1 MIKIHRLEDGDIIK
15 ILPMIDKNN
24 NITWIK
30 MYDCVGLNTK
40 TFISDNSEKGYLRR
54 ISQKIREHYN
64 FSPGLRSGKSASNI
78 KLPISTRYA
87 MNIYINGEIRILNV
101 GKTLFEMITNNP
113 KLWDIKGNH
122 QIIVVKKEISAG
134 GGQVYPSFNKSY
146 VSEKSWTPP
155 VNDINSQDECFSYI
169 KSNQPDFDN
178 HLEKSNIFNHKQLL
192 INHLGKDMLG
202 ELIADDREKK
212 LDKILV

>member
-1 MIKIHRLEDGDIIK
+1 MINIHKLEDGDIIK

-40 TFISDNSEKGYLRR
+40 TFISDKSDKSYLRR
-54 ISQKIREHYN
+54 ISHKLRE
-64 FSPGLRSGKSASNI
+64 SNSSV

-113 KLWDIKGNH
+113 KLWDIRGNH

-134 GGQVYPSFNKSY
+134 GGQFFPSFNKSY

-192 INHLGKDMLG
+192 INHLGKDMLS
-202 ELIADDREKK
+202 ELISDDREKK

>member
-1 MIKIHRLEDGDIIK
+1 MKIHKLEDGDIIK

-24 NITWIK
+24 KISWIK
-30 MYDCVGLNTK
+30 QYDCVGLNTK
-40 TFISDNSEKGYLRR
+40 TFISDTKGYLRR
-54 ISQKIREHYN
+54 ISLMQ
-64 FSPGLRSGKSASNI
+64 SKSSIN
-78 KLPISTRYA
+78 LPITTRYA
-87 MNIYINGEIRILNV
+87 MNIYIDGEIRVLNV
-101 GKTLFEMITNNP
+101 GRKLFQIITDNP

-122 QIIVVKKEISAG
+122 QIFISMKEVSAG
-134 GGQVYPSFNKSY
+134 GGQVFPSFDKSY

-155 VNDINSQDECFSYI
+155 VSDINSEVEWLSYI

-202 ELIADDREKK
+202 EIISDDRQKK
-212 LDKILV
+212 LEGLGV

>member
-1 MIKIHRLEDGDIIK
+1 MKIHKLEDGDIIK

-24 NITWIK
+24 KISWIK
-30 MYDCVGLNTK
+30 QYDCVGLNTK
-40 TFISDNSEKGYLRR
+40 TFISDTKGYLRR
-54 ISQKIREHYN
+54 ISLMQ
-64 FSPGLRSGKSASNI
+64 SKSSIN
-78 KLPISTRYA
+78 LPITTRYA
-87 MNIYINGEIRILNV
+87 MNIYIDGEIRVLNV
-101 GKTLFEMITNNP
+101 GRKLFQIITDNP

-122 QIIVVKKEISAG
+122 QIFISMKEVSAG
-134 GGQVYPSFNKSY
+134 GGQVFPSFDKSY

-155 VNDINSQDECFSYI
+155 VSDINSEVEWLSYI

-202 ELIADDREKK
+202 EIISDDRQKK
-212 LDKILV
+212 LEGLRV

>member
-1 MIKIHRLEDGDIIK
+1 MIKIHKLEDGDIIK

-24 NITWIK
+24 KISWIK
-30 MYDCVGLNTK
+30 QYDCVGLNTK
-40 TFISDNSEKGYLRR
+40 TFISDTKGYLRR
-54 ISQKIREHYN
+54 ISLMQ
-64 FSPGLRSGKSASNI
+64 SKSSIN
-78 KLPISTRYA
+78 LPITTRYA
-87 MNIYINGEIRILNV
+87 MNIYIDGEIRVLNV
-101 GKTLFEMITNNP
+101 GRKLFQIITDNP

-122 QIIVVKKEISAG
+122 QIFISMKEVSAG
-134 GGQVYPSFNKSY
+134 GGQVFPSFDKSY

-155 VNDINSQDECFSYI
+155 VSDINSEVEWLSYI

-202 ELIADDREKK
+202 ELIADDRQKK
-212 LDKILV
+212 LVDLLE

>member
-1 MIKIHRLEDGDIIK
+1 MKIHKLEDGDIIK

-24 NITWIK
+24 KISWIK
-30 MYDCVGLNTK
+30 QYDCVGLNTK
-40 TFISDNSEKGYLRR
+40 TFISDTKGYLRR
-54 ISQKIREHYN
+54 ISLMQ
-64 FSPGLRSGKSASNI
+64 SKSSIN
-78 KLPISTRYA
+78 LPITTRYA
-87 MNIYINGEIRILNV
+87 MNIYIDGEIRVLNV
-101 GKTLFEMITNNP
+101 GRKLFQIITDNP

-122 QIIVVKKEISAG
+122 QIFISMKEVSAG
-134 GGQVYPSFNKSY
+134 GGQVFPSFDKSY

-155 VNDINSQDECFSYI
+155 VSDINSEVEWLSYI

-202 ELIADDREKK
+202 ELIADDRQKK
-212 LDKILV
+212 LEGLGV

>member
-1 MIKIHRLEDGDIIK
+1 MKIHKLEDGDIIK

-24 NITWIK
+24 KISWIK
-30 MYDCVGLNTK
+30 QYDCVGLNTK
-40 TFISDNSEKGYLRR
+40 TFISDTKGYLRR
-54 ISQKIREHYN
+54 ISLMQ
-64 FSPGLRSGKSASNI
+64 SKSSIN
-78 KLPISTRYA
+78 LPITKRYA
-87 MNIYINGEIRILNV
+87 MNIYIDGEIRVLNV
-101 GKTLFEMITNNP
+101 GRKLFQIITDNP

-122 QIIVVKKEISAG
+122 QIFISMKEVSAG
-134 GGQVYPSFNKSY
+134 GGQVFPSFDKSY

-155 VNDINSQDECFSYI
+155 VSDINSEVEWLSYI

-202 ELIADDREKK
+202 ELIADDRQKK
-212 LDKILV
+212 LVDLLE